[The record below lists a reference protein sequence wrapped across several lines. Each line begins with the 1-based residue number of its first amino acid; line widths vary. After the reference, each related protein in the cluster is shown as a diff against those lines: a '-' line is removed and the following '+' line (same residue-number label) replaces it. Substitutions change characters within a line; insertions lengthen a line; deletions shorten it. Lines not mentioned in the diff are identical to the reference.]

1 MKTQLYTL
9 QNWCVWGGT
18 FVAGPVA
25 QAVSSSY
32 LLRSGEPDFL
42 PSLYK
47 RIYTTTIRLYKSC
60 FPCWKSTTAC
70 KAQRLWRKDCCLPGS
85 YENLPHRY
93 SGCENHLLRRKWSFA
108 FLICT
113 EKPWA
118 PLFNALGRHVDY
130 FQSSSTLMSWK
141 PNKPTETHQGPWKG
155 GECHSFPAKLSIFE
169 AWEAHGR
176 NHWSTFTRQGL
187 ESRVLK
193 GSPSNPRLA
202 YNFICLIMT
211 A

>member
-85 YENLPHRY
+85 YENLSHCY

-141 PNKPTETHQGPWKG
+141 PNKPTETHPRALKRRGMSLFSCQTV
-155 GECHSFPAKLSIFE
+155 HI
-169 AWEAHGR
+169 
-176 NHWSTFTRQGL
+176 WSM
-187 ESRVLK
+187 
-193 GSPSNPRLA
+193 GSPRQKSLEHFHKARPGVSGIEREPQQPPPGL
-202 YNFICLIMT
+202 
-211 A
+211 